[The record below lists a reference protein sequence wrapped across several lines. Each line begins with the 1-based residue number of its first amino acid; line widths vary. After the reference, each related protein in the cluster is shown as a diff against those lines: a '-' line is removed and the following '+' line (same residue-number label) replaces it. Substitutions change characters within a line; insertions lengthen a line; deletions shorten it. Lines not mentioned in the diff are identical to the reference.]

1 MTGYSV
7 APSQNFIRRK
17 IAHFSLKQKNRES
30 DDSDD
35 DSIDRKIDRKIS
47 SLKQKDGQTDA
58 PRTDQVYTECLIRGD
73 FNEKKALEI
82 LRHHRPNLV
91 CHFFL
96 YYIKSKRLIRN
107 YLLNKPIQ
115 KHRRKYPLIT

>member
-1 MTGYSV
+1 VTEYKV

-17 IAHFSLKQKNRES
+17 IAHFSLKQKNQES

-47 SLKQKDGQTDA
+47 LLKQNDRQTDA
-58 PRTDQVYTECLIRGD
+58 PRTDNVYTECLIRGD
-73 FNEKKALEI
+73 FNDKKALEI

-91 CHFFL
+91 CHFVFC
-96 YYIKSKRLIRN
+96 ITSN
-107 YLLNKPIQ
+107 
-115 KHRRKYPLIT
+115 RRD